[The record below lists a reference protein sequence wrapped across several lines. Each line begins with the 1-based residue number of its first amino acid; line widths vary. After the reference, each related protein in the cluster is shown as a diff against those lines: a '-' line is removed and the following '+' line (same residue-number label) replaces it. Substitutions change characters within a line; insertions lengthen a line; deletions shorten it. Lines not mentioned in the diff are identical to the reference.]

1 MRSRRHRTPT
11 LILLLAVLVALAGCG
26 GGGGGPPATEV
37 SPPTVGTGPPGAG
50 SGAPVT
56 GSRSP
61 AAGTVPTD
69 TVTASEAPSGFG
81 ATDRA
86 WLQLTIAMDERII
99 PVFDHLPERV
109 DDPRLRALIRRFE
122 ASHHDTL
129 PRLRALYGQSGGPAR
144 NPHEGHDMPGMATP
158 AQLAAARRATGRA
171 AAELFAELVRAHL
184 DQSVRLARAEREHG
198 VEPATRAVA
207 AEIERTRADQR
218 AQLDRLLP
226 AAGTTTG

>member
-1 MRSRRHRTPT
+1 MPARRRRTPGQV
-11 LILLLAVLVALAGCG
+11 LVLAVLLALAGCG
-26 GGGGGPPATEV
+26 DGGGPPGTEV
-37 SPPTVGTGPPGAG
+37 SPPAAGLGSPDAG
-50 SGAPVT
+50 SGVPVT
-56 GSRSP
+56 GSGSP
-61 AAGTVPTD
+61 AAGPVPTD
-69 TVTASEAPSGFG
+69 GGTASATPSGFS

-99 PVFDHLPERV
+99 PVFEQLPERV
-109 DDPRLRALIRRFE
+109 DDQRLRTLVRRFE
-122 ASHHDTL
+122 ASHRDTL
-129 PRLRALYGQSGGPAR
+129 PRLRALYGRSGGPAR

-184 DQSVRLARAEREHG
+184 DQSVRLARAERDHG
-198 VEPATRAVA
+198 ADPATRAVA
-207 AEIERTRADQR
+207 ADIERTRADQR

>member
-1 MRSRRHRTPT
+1 MRTRSHRTPGP
-11 LILLLAVLVALAGCG
+11 VLVLAALVAVAGCG
-26 GGGGGPPATEV
+26 VGGGPPATEV
-37 SPPTVGTGPPGAG
+37 SPPDTGSGVAVTGSGAPGAG
-50 SGAPVT
+50 S
-56 GSRSP
+56 
-61 AAGTVPTD
+61 VPTD
-69 TVTASEAPSGFG
+69 GGTASAAPSGFS

-99 PVFDHLPERV
+99 PVFDQVPERV
-109 DDPRLRALIRRFE
+109 DEPRMRALVRRFE
-122 ASHHDTL
+122 ASHRDTL
-129 PRLRALYGQSGGPAR
+129 PRLRALYGRSGGPAR

-184 DQSVRLARAEREHG
+184 DQSVRLARAERDHG

-207 AEIERTRADQR
+207 ADIERTRADQR